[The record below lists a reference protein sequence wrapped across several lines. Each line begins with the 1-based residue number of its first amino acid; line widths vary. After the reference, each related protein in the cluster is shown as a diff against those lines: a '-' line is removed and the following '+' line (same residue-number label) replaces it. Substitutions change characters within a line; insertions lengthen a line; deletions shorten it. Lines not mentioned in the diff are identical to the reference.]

1 MRTVIGIDPGKKGAI
16 VLYSRDGAGK
26 VEPHRM
32 PTRMN
37 GKKVE
42 IDLYGIDKIIN
53 PALAISEC
61 FAFIEDVHAMPGQGV
76 TSMFSFGFSTG
87 AMHGILSYC
96 NIPIYKVTPQS
107 WKRVI
112 LKGLGTDKA
121 AAIEYC
127 HQHYPQISLIP
138 TGCRVPSDG
147 LADGLC
153 IAEYGWKKLTG
164 LI

>member
-16 VLYSRDGAGK
+16 VLYSQDGAGR

-32 PTRMN
+32 PI
-37 GKKVE
+37 VDDE
-42 IDLYGIDKIIN
+42 INLYSIDKIIN
-53 PALAISEC
+53 PVLAISDC
-61 FAFIEDVHAMPGQGV
+61 YAFIEDVHSMPGQGV
-76 TSMFSFGFSTG
+76 RSMFTFGFSTG
-87 AMHGILSYC
+87 ALHGILSYC
-96 NIPIYKVTPQS
+96 NIPIYKVTPQK

-121 AAIEYC
+121 AAITYCQREY
-127 HQHYPQISLIP
+127 PLISLIP

-147 LADGLC
+147 ICDAIC

-164 LI
+164 VI

>member
-1 MRTVIGIDPGKKGAI
+1 MKLLRTVIGIDPGKKGAI
-16 VLYSRDGAGK
+16 VLYSRDGAGQ
-26 VEPHRM
+26 VEAHRM
-32 PTRMN
+32 PTRD
-37 GKKVE
+37 GE

-53 PALAISEC
+53 PALAVSDC
-61 FAFIEDVHAMPGQGV
+61 YAFIEDVHAMPRQGV

-87 AMHGILSYC
+87 ALHGILSYC

-107 WKRVI
+107 WKRAI
-112 LKGLGTDKA
+112 LKGHGTDKA
-121 AAIEYC
+121 AAIAYC
-127 HQHYPQISLIP
+127 KTHYPQISLIP
-138 TGCRVPSDG
+138 TGCRVASDG